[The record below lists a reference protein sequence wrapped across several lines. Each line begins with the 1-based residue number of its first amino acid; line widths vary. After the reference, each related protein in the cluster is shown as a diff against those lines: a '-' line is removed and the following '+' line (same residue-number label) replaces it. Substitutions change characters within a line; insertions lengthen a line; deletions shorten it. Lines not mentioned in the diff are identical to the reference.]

1 MSTHDKNTYSTLS
14 KYGKR
19 DTCNTLAT
27 YDTKN
32 THITLDTYDTK
43 NTFNIMSTHD
53 KKTLTSHQTQ
63 IAKGTC
69 ATHWAHM
76 KQREH
81 TSHWTQTTRAIHYCM
96 VLHVIACYC
105 MVLHGITWYLEFAA
119 YDSSP
124 SYIEQQHAS
133 LFFISFVYII
143 QFLCFCCPNVL
154 FQCSLCVLYVI
165 CK

>member
-1 MSTHDKNTYSTLS
+1 MDIYDKSHHITLGTYDTKDTFNTLSTHDKNTYSTLR

-27 YDTKN
+27 YDTKS
-32 THITLDTYDTK
+32 THITLDTNDTC
-43 NTFNIMSTHD
+43 NT
-53 KKTLTSHQTQ
+53 L
-63 IAKGTC
+63 
-69 ATHWAHM
+69 
-76 KQREH
+76 
-81 TSHWTQTTRAIHYCM
+81 
-96 VLHVIACYC
+96 LHGIACYC

>member
-1 MSTHDKNTYSTLS
+1 M
-14 KYGKR
+14 
-19 DTCNTLAT
+19 
-27 YDTKN
+27 
-32 THITLDTYDTK
+32 
-43 NTFNIMSTHD
+43 
-53 KKTLTSHQTQ
+53 
-63 IAKGTC
+63 
-69 ATHWAHM
+69 
-76 KQREH
+76 
-81 TSHWTQTTRAIHYCM
+81 AIVLPTGQWYAPSAVINDAWYCM
-96 VLHVIACYC
+96 VLQAIEGYCIELHGIACYC